1 MKAGIHRLIEGKTA
15 DRPLTDLKRLSTTIA
30 TDINDLP
37 TTSPHGGYSEHDSR
51 NLGFA
56 TDANRTR
63 GTAARS
69 VTEVGAILRCHGKT
83 LYQWVKKGSLTA
95 IRIDAKLKFD
105 VARHHPRLQSPN
117 NAYMGARLG
126 KTASTT
132 GFLFSEKRA
141 ITYLTGLL
149 EKGTFWT

>member
-1 MKAGIHRLIEGKTA
+1 MTSELTNSMDIEA
-15 DRPLTDLKRLSTTIA
+15 
-30 TDINDLP
+30 
-37 TTSPHGGYSEHDSR
+37 HE
-51 NLGFA
+51 
-56 TDANRTR
+56 
-63 GTAARS
+63 RS
-69 VTEVGAILRCHGKT
+69 CVTN
-83 LYQWVKKGSLTA
+83 
-95 IRIDAKLKFD
+95 F